1 MGEKNKEQISMVRD
15 LTSGSVTKQILIF
28 AMPLF
33 VANALQAIYN
43 LVDMV
48 VVGQVIGGTGMS
60 AVSIGGDVLHLLTFL
75 AMGFASAGQVI
86 ISQYVGA
93 RNDRYDVYF
102 FICNFDYHVNKLLF
116 TQISDSEYSEYTFR
130 ILYIYDGLHGYLYFW
145 TDFYLRI

>member
-1 MGEKNKEQISMVRD
+1 MGEKTKEQASMVRD

-75 AMGFASAGQVI
+75 AMGFASAG
-86 ISQYVGA
+86 
-93 RNDRYDVYF
+93 
-102 FICNFDYHVNKLLF
+102 
-116 TQISDSEYSEYTFR
+116 
-130 ILYIYDGLHGYLYFW
+130 
-145 TDFYLRI
+145 